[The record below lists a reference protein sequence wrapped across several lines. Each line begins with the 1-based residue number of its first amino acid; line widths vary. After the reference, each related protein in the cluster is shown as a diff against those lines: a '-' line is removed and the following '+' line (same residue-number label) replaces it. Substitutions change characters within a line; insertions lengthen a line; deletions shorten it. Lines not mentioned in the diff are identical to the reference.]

1 MDSVN
6 DDSNNARPRGG
17 KRTPRSDNH
26 TIIAIRSQLT
36 LHCRASGFIRPDQT
50 EIGLPSAFS
59 ELFHRYGDAG
69 VIREVI
75 LVVCRS
81 VGFRSAFRKVA
92 LFVIAGAFRYNYLQ
106 KAAWARCA

>member
-6 DDSNNARPRGG
+6 DDSNNATPRGG

-26 TIIAIRSQLT
+26 TIIAIRQLT

-50 EIGLPSAFS
+50 EIGLASAFS

-81 VGFRSAFRKVA
+81 VDFRWAFRKVA

-106 KAAWARCA
+106 KDA

>member
-50 EIGLPSAFS
+50 EIGPPSAFS

-81 VGFRSAFRKVA
+81 VDFRWAFREVA

-106 KAAWARCA
+106 KDA